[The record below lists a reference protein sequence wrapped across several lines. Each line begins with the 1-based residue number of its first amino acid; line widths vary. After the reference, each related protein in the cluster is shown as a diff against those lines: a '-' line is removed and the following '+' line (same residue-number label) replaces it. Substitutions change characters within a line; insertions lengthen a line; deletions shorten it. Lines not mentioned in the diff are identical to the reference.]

1 MAMVGPGGCLG
12 SFPDGLLGG
21 LIEKGVAELGHG
33 VLPCSPALL
42 LLSPHI
48 RIREPMA
55 TACLESAAA
64 IPVAAARK
72 QGVWLVH

>member
-12 SFPDGLLGG
+12 SFPDGLPGG
-21 LIEKGVAELGHG
+21 LIEKGVAELGHRI
-33 VLPCSPALL
+33 LPCSPALL
-42 LLSPHI
+42 LSPRI

-55 TACLESAAA
+55 TACPESAAA